1 MSFEIKELTD
11 LVEEEKKAQERFV
24 KAQQEAEKIKDDA
37 KKRADGIVENA
48 RFGTYLEDM
57 VAKKRKE
64 IEGKKAELEKKFD
77 KDVNDLK
84 EKAGKKLEDAVSRVI
99 DEVMRVEL

>member
-1 MSFEIKELTD
+1 LK
-11 LVEEEKKAQERFV
+11 
-24 KAQQEAEKIKDDA
+24 
-37 KKRADGIVENA
+37 
-48 RFGTYLEDM
+48 
-57 VAKKRKE
+57 
-64 IEGKKAELEKKFD
+64 KKFD